1 MIQEFAGLTAE
12 ESQALVD
19 AVPLIT
25 ILIAGAD
32 GNIDA
37 KEREWA
43 TKLTE
48 IRGYAHPDSL
58 QEYYQA
64 VGDQYGE
71 KLNHLIDSLPKD
83 VNERTKLISEKLS
96 SLNASLAKLD
106 INYAYNLYK
115 SLTSFAEH
123 VAKASGGFLRFATV
137 SKEEAK
143 LINLPMINPIEIEEE
158 EGEA

>member
-1 MIQEFAGLTAE
+1 MIQQFAGLTAE
-12 ESQALVD
+12 ESQSLVD
-19 AVPLIT
+19 AIPLIT

-32 GNIDA
+32 GNIDDQE
-37 KEREWA
+37 KEWA

-64 VGDQYGE
+64 VGNQYSE
-71 KLNHLIDSLPKD
+71 KLNHLIDILPKE
-83 VNERTKLISEKLS
+83 VNERTQHISEQLS
-96 SLNASLAKLD
+96 GLNPILAKLD
-106 INYAYNLYK
+106 INYAYNMYK

-143 LINLPMINPIEIEEE
+143 LINLPMIEPIVIEEE
-158 EGEA
+158 EGDA